1 MMLGHLGHRDAEDAI
16 VAAIETVLKEGPRTR
31 DMGGTANT
39 VEVGKGHRRSALR
52 GASGWCKIEMPI
64 MRGGV
69 MKRREF
75 LALGGGLAAWS
86 AIPAQAAYPEKP
98 VHYIIAFAPGGESDI
113 AARLQ
118 QQVWRK
124 KWGQE
129 LVVES
134 KPGAGGAL
142 AWSQLN
148 SFPGDG
154 YTIMGTNMPHLVLQ
168 PLEGNVQYKTDDI
181 VNVIFFNYTPDA
193 IVVRTDSPLK
203 TFKDFVDAAK
213 ARPGTLNLA
222 GSGTNSAN
230 HAAHARLNQA
240 LGIST
245 TYVAFKGTGDLALRR
260 SSGGTSTAR
269 CRTRRF
275 AVAQK
280 GKTACLAVATEQR
293 LSYFPTAPPSA
304 SSASTGSTADTAARA
319 SRNPRR
325 RT

>member
-1 MMLGHLGHRDAEDAI
+1 
-16 VAAIETVLKEGPRTR
+16 
-31 DMGGTANT
+31 
-39 VEVGKGHRRSALR
+39 
-52 GASGWCKIEMPI
+52 
-64 MRGGV
+64 

-75 LALGGGLAAWS
+75 LASGVALAAT
-86 AIPAQAAYPEKP
+86 AALPARAAYPDKP
-98 VHYIIAFAPGGESDI
+98 VRYIIAFAPGGESDI

-129 LVVES
+129 LVIES

-168 PLEGNVQYKTDDI
+168 PLEGNVQYQTDDI

-193 IVVRTDSPLK
+193 IIVRSESPFR
-203 TFKDFVDAAK
+203 TYQDFIAAAK
-213 ARPGTLNLA
+213 ANPGKLNIA

-230 HAAHARLNQA
+230 HAANERLNHEA
-240 LGIST
+240 GIKT
-245 TYVAFKGTGDLALRR
+245 TYIAFKGTGDL
-260 SSGGTSTAR
+260 SSSLLGGHVDGAMSYSSY
-269 CRTRRF
+269 

-280 GKTACLAVATEQR
+280 GKVRALAVATPQR
-293 LSYFPTAPPSA
+293 LSYLPDTPTFREVGLDWVDGGYRGAGVPK
-304 SSASTGSTADTAARA
+304 STPEDL
-319 SRNPRR
+319 RR
-325 RT
+325 KISDMFHEINRDPDFRRQMTEQGIEVLDITYDKMPAFVEERKKAYLAVAKLMGLVK